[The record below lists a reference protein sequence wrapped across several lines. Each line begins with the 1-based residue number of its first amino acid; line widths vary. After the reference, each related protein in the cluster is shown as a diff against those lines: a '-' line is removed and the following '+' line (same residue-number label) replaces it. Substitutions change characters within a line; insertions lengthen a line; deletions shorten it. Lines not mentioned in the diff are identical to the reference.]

1 MRVSEIVIFIAFFCA
16 LPCPDYPS
24 YSLSKYLSFY
34 LSSISLLSI
43 SLSLIISLSVS
54 LIISLSLFLII
65 SLSFFLIVSLLFQ
78 CDRSAADRPCGGGV
92 RGVSERAR
100 GESDGREEREE
111 RRGRDRRRR
120 EKEKGKTRRCAALS
134 SENPQESARGN
145 LADFHRMS
153 QPVHLLQGEQEDE
166 TEDKRGGE

>member
-1 MRVSEIVIFIAFFCA
+1 MNLSDALRHDFFH
-16 LPCPDYPS
+16 
-24 YSLSKYLSFY
+24 SLSDFCDGITSQIPPRVFRLWKTMNGFHDDDYNDWDHHYRTMLINKVLPFASN
-34 LSSISLLSI
+34 SI

-111 RRGRDRRRR
+111 RQRD
-120 EKEKGKTRRCAALS
+120 
-134 SENPQESARGN
+134 
-145 LADFHRMS
+145 
-153 QPVHLLQGEQEDE
+153 
-166 TEDKRGGE
+166 